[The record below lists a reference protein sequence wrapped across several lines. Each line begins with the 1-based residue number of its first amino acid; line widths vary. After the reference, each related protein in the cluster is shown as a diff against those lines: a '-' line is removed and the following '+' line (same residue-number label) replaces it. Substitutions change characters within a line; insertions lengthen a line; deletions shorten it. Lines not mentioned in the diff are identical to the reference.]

1 LAEDNPVNQMV
12 ATHQLRK
19 LGCKIELAGNGIEA
33 LAAWQRGTHDMIFM
47 DCQMPEMDG
56 FETTREIRALEKK
69 RLLMPICII
78 AMTASA
84 MQGDRDMCLQAGMN
98 DYLSKPV
105 KIEELKKLLKS
116 NFPERFNQGLETDRK
131 VTGLLTTTEV
141 L

>member
-1 LAEDNPVNQMV
+1 
-12 ATHQLRK
+12 
-19 LGCKIELAGNGIEA
+19 
-33 LAAWQRGTHDMIFM
+33 M

-84 MQGDRDMCLQAGMN
+84 MQGDCDMCLQAGMN